1 MPSAKKPQLTG
12 QIGRLSGTIQNMK
25 KTAQWLDIS
34 PGQSK
39 FVTRWLPE
47 TTPQANVV
55 IVHGLGEHAGR
66 YDTLAQHFAKA
77 GFIVSAFDQQGHG
90 RSPERRG
97 KIRSYTSLLDDI
109 ASFLRWNQAEHA
121 GTPTVLFGH
130 SMGGNLVI
138 NYALRNYP
146 QPERVISS
154 SPMLAKA
161 TPVNPGFVRFA
172 RWLMRI
178 APNIKIRSEVVV
190 ERLMSDPVEQ
200 QMLRDDEL
208 FHSQITLRLGA
219 GLLDSGAWALA
230 HAARLQ
236 TALLLS
242 HGSSDYLTSYK
253 ASVEFAR
260 LAGNSCDLVA
270 LDGELHDPFRSLQRD
285 AILARYVDFIRGAI
299 DQPRPMWPDA
309 PPSESANSPSMW
321 PDAPPPESAQSPPS
335 SKPSLTQ
342 EPRP

>member
-1 MPSAKKPQLTG
+1 
-12 QIGRLSGTIQNMK
+12 MK
-25 KTAQWLDIS
+25 KTAQWLEIS

-39 FVTRWLPE
+39 YVTRWLPE
-47 TTPQANVV
+47 SAPQANVV
-55 IVHGLGEHAGR
+55 IVHGLGEHGGR
-66 YDTLAQHFAKA
+66 YDSLAQHFVQA
-77 GFIVSAFDQQGHG
+77 GFSVSAFDQQGHG
-90 RSPERRG
+90 RSPEPRG
-97 KIRSYTSLLDDI
+97 KIRSYNSMLDDI
-109 ASFLRWNQAEHA
+109 ASFLKWNQAKQA
-121 GTPTVLFGH
+121 NTPTVMFGH

-154 SPMLAKA
+154 SPMLEKA
-161 TPVNPGFVRFA
+161 TPVHPGFLRFA

-178 APNIKIRSEVVV
+178 TPNIKIRSEVVV

-219 GLLDSGAWALA
+219 GLLDSGAWALE
-230 HAARLQ
+230 HAGRVK

-242 HGSSDYLTSYK
+242 HGSSDYLTSFK

-260 LAGNSCDLVA
+260 LAGETCELVA
-270 LDGELHDPFRSLQRD
+270 LDGELHDPFRSLQRE

-299 DQPRPMWPDA
+299 DQPRPMWPDT
-309 PPSESANSPSMW
+309 PPSEYVESPR
-321 PDAPPPESAQSPPS
+321 A
-335 SKPSLTQ
+335 SKPSQAQ
-342 EPRP
+342 ELGQ